1 MAVCLSM
8 ARIRRYVIDVDRLA
22 IDFLENVHSTPKLNQ
37 LDDEHISS
45 VSSTTPYIDEFVVYS
60 VRSTD

>member
-1 MAVCLSM
+1 MDH
-8 ARIRRYVIDVDRLA
+8 IRYVIDMDRLG

-45 VSSTTPYIDEFVVYS
+45 VSSTALCIYEFVVYS
-60 VRSTD
+60 VCSTD